1 MRLRNRMSAV
11 AIVVPILFAGVM
23 VEPAQAVTQKTCH
36 GYRSGI
42 SYDGYLTFSN
52 ATTPVVSYKIIGGL
66 GSRTGSVSVND
77 YGTRGYV
84 RHYVTND
91 AIQDGAW
98 HVLQGP
104 YSRLSPRDVDASFN
118 FRDSSGV
125 AVGSC
130 WITTFKL

>member
-1 MRLRNRMSAV
+1 MRLRTRMSAV

-23 VEPAQAVTQKTCH
+23 VEPAQAFTQKTCH

-42 SYDGYLTFSN
+42 SYDGYIKFSN
-52 ATTPVVSYKIIGGL
+52 ATTSVVSYKIIGGL
-66 GSRTGSVSVND
+66 GSRTGSASVND
-77 YGTRGYV
+77 YGTVGYV
-84 RHYVTND
+84 RRYATND

-104 YSRLSPRDVDASFN
+104 YSRISPRDVDASFN
-118 FRDSSGV
+118 FRDSTGV

-130 WITTFKL
+130 WIPTFQL